1 MAEVD
6 SVLGQDKII
15 SGFSKLSKVE
25 KIQWLVQNFLPNQ
38 SSTEILTKY
47 WHHQESQQSFFDE
60 FAENTLTNFYLPFSV
75 GPNFLINNQIY
86 CVPMVIEESSVVAAA
101 SKSAKFWLD
110 KGGFHAEILGTQ
122 KEGTVYFKFTGD
134 PATLMELFLQKKQ
147 GLIDRVSP
155 LTENMVKRG
164 GGIIDVK
171 LMSIEEDDQD
181 VGRGIYKLQVSFET
195 CDAMGANF
203 INSILEAFAEI
214 ISHEWSQV
222 LGGHSVLGIMSILSN
237 YTPECLVRAWV
248 ECSIEELES
257 CSAEYDA
264 KKFAE
269 KFHLACEIAR
279 LDPYRATT
287 HNKGIMNG
295 VDAVVMATGN
305 DFRAVEACA
314 HSFAARSGKYQS
326 LSKCTLKDGRFL
338 FELTLPLALG
348 TVGGL
353 TSLHPL
359 AKTSLEILGGPS
371 SRELMKIVAVVGL
384 AQNFGAVKSLVT
396 TGIQLGHMKMHLLN
410 ILRSMQANVEEVQA
424 AKEYFLH
431 NKVSFSA
438 VREFLVQKRRYQ

>member
-15 SGFSKLSKVE
+15 SGFSRLSKTE
-25 KIQWLVQNFLPNQ
+25 KIQWLVRTFLPNQ

-47 WHHQESQQSFFDE
+47 WHHQESQQSSFDE

-75 GPNFLINNQIY
+75 SPNFLINNQIY

-122 KEGTVYFKFTGD
+122 KEGTVYFKYSGE
-134 PATLMELFLQKKQ
+134 PSTLVELFLQKKQ
-147 GLIDRVSP
+147 DLLDKVFP

-171 LMSIEEDDQD
+171 LVAIEEDGQD

-222 LGGHSVLGIMSILSN
+222 LGDHSVLVIMSILSN
-237 YTPECLVRAWV
+237 YTPDCLVRAWV
-248 ECSIEELES
+248 ECPIEDLVS
-257 CSAEYDA
+257 CSVDHDA

-269 KFHLACEIAR
+269 KFQLACEIAK
-279 LDPYRATT
+279 LDSYRATT

-314 HSFAARSGKYQS
+314 HSFAARTGKYQS
-326 LSKCTLKDGRFL
+326 LSRCTLKDGKFL

-371 SRELMKIVAVVGL
+371 SRELMKIAAAVGL

-410 ILRSMQANVEEVQA
+410 ILRSLQANVEEVQA
-424 AKEYFLH
+424 AKEHFQQ

-438 VREFLVQKRRYQ
+438 VREFLMQKRRYQ